1 MNCFNKTKK
10 CFVFIGFIFHLHNAI
25 AGSYIDFFRDIERDN
40 SAAIQGYLRD
50 GFDPNTVSEKAQP
63 ALLSALRAESY
74 KSAKVL
80 IAHPNI
86 QLDLTNP
93 QGETPL
99 MMAALKGNIELMNLL
114 IARGA
119 LVNKP
124 GWSPLHYA
132 ATGPSA
138 AAVALLIRHRA
149 DVNAASPNGTTPLM
163 MAARYGIPESLK
175 LLIQAGADLQA
186 SNAMGLNALDFARQ
200 GARPDATEILHK
212 LMDQPQ
218 WPDAPTTTNND

>member
-1 MNCFNKTKK
+1 MNHLNKLKK
-10 CFVFIGFIFHLHNAI
+10 YVVFVGFILSLHASI

-40 SAAIQGYLRD
+40 SGGIQRSLNE

-99 MMAALKGNIELMNLL
+99 MMAALKGNIDLMNLL

-132 ATGPSA
+132 ATGPNA
-138 AAVALLIRHRA
+138 AAVALLIRNRA

-163 MAARYGIPESLK
+163 MAARYGSSESLN

-218 WPDAPTTTNND
+218 WPDLPTTTKND

>member
-1 MNCFNKTKK
+1 MNCFNKPQK
-10 CFVFIGFIFHLHNAI
+10 CIVFIGFILFFSAAI
-25 AGSYIDFFRDIERDN
+25 AGSYIDFFRDIDRDN
-40 SAAIQGYLRD
+40 STAIQRYLKD

-80 IAHPNI
+80 IAHPKTR
-86 QLDLTNP
+86 LDLTNP
-93 QGETPL
+93 QGESPL
-99 MMAALKGNIELMNLL
+99 MMAALKGNIELMDLL
-114 IARGA
+114 IAHGA
-119 LVNKP
+119 RVNKP

-132 ATGPSA
+132 ATGPNA
-138 AAVALLIRHRA
+138 ASVALLIRHGA

-163 MAARYGIPESLK
+163 MAARYGSPESLK
-175 LLIQAGADLQA
+175 LLIQSGAELQA

-200 GARPDATEILHK
+200 GARPDATELLHK

-218 WPDAPTTTNND
+218 WPDAPASTRND